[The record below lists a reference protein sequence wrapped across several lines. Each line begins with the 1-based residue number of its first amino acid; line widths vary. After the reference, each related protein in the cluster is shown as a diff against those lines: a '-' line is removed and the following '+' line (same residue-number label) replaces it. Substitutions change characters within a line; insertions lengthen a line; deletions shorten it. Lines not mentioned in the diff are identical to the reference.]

1 MASDE
6 GKGNLMLK
14 LVAFAVF
21 AVAAFS
27 AFMASSAFAVTQ
39 WLEDGAVI
47 NAGEVLPVDVEGEL
61 TLTNVLFGVSTP
73 VDCSGLFEGTV
84 ESGGKDTI
92 TDAFD
97 LLGNIAG
104 TLDAADTNKTPIS
117 CEVLGGGCTS
127 GSLAEV
133 WVVKLNLELGTVWK
147 TTLVLEGAK
156 FISELGA
163 EAGYEV
169 TCKGPLG
176 TITSECTG
184 TVTKAEVTNEAGGVL
199 GKQLGTETVACTVGS
214 AKVTGEGLISISGKT
229 LSVSD
234 V

>member
-1 MASDE
+1 M
-6 GKGNLMLK
+6 KMLK
-14 LVAFAVF
+14 LVVFAVF

-47 NAGEVLPVDVEGEL
+47 GAGEVLTVDVEGEL
-61 TLTNVLFGVSTP
+61 TLTNILFGVSTP
-73 VDCSGLFEGTV
+73 VDCSGLFEGTA
-84 ESGGKDTI
+84 ESGGKGTI
-92 TDAFD
+92 IDALD
-97 LLGNIAG
+97 LVGTVAG
-104 TLDAADTNKTPIS
+104 TLEAGDTNKTAIS
-117 CEVLGGGCTS
+117 CEVLGGGCTT

-176 TITSECTG
+176 TITTECAG
-184 TVTKAEVTNEAGGVL
+184 LVTKAELTNETGGVL
-199 GKQLGTETVACTVGS
+199 GKQLGTETNPCTVGNG
-214 AKVTGEGLISISGKT
+214 KITGEGLLTIAGKT

>member
-1 MASDE
+1 M
-6 GKGNLMLK
+6 KKLQ
-14 LVAFAVF
+14 LVAFAVL

-47 NAGEVLPVDVEGEL
+47 NAGEVLPVDVAGNL
-61 TLTNVLFGVSTP
+61 TLTNTLFGIQTP
-73 VDCSGLFEGTV
+73 IDCSGLFEGTV

-92 TDAFD
+92 TDALD

-117 CEVLGGGCTS
+117 CEVLGGGCAT
-127 GSLAEV
+127 GSLANV
-133 WVVKLNLELGTVWK
+133 WVVKLSLELVGAIWK
-147 TTLVLEGAK
+147 TQLVLEGAE
-156 FISELGA
+156 FVDELGT

-169 TCKGPLG
+169 ECSGSLG
-176 TITSECTG
+176 TITTECTG
-184 TVTKAEVTNEAGGVL
+184 AVTKAKVTSEPTGVL
-199 GKQLGTETVACTVGS
+199 GVQLGTEKIPCTVGEG
-214 AKVTGEGLISISGKT
+214 KITGEGLITIAGKV
-229 LSVSD
+229 LAVSD